1 MMDDPIAKARAIFRE
16 ELRKANID
24 AGFYEDRIRLLRP
37 LEDGEVLIEEVCLNC
52 AQLRAIADAID
63 KARGIGPE

>member
-24 AGFYEDRIRLLRP
+24 TGFYENRIRLLMP
-37 LEDGEVLIEEVCLNC
+37 LEDGEVLIEEVCLSA
-52 AQLRAIADAID
+52 AQLRTIADAID
-63 KARGIGPE
+63 KARGVKPE